1 MPPDRDRGDAARA
14 MREHDIGFLVV
25 TDDSDEL
32 VGVITDRDIVV
43 RVVATDQPA
52 STTVGDVMSHEPASL
67 GADHSVDDAT
77 QQMALRTCRRL
88 PVVDSDGRVV
98 GVVTMDDVLLH
109 AGDTLDEIARVVGVE
124 RRHRS
129 FG

>member
-1 MPPDRDRGDAARA
+1 MDLSEIMSSPAVTGRPTGTVADAARV
-14 MREHDIGFLVV
+14 MREHDIGLLVV
-25 TDDSDEL
+25 TDGSDEL

-52 STTVGDVMSHEPASL
+52 STTVGDVI
-67 GADHSVDDAT
+67 
-77 QQMALRTCRRL
+77 
-88 PVVDSDGRVV
+88 
-98 GVVTMDDVLLH
+98 H